1 MLGQRVGM
9 VVIHGPA
16 GGIMLKQFE
25 ERWSFGCSSVLL
37 ICFALAMAF
46 ASVALCVGV
55 LMMIASAIFGEFTN
69 ETWKEAFIV
78 GAIAVGPFFFALPM
92 QHLPGP
98 GYKVKDTLDLP
109 Y

>member
-1 MLGQRVGM
+1 
-9 VVIHGPA
+9 
-16 GGIMLKQFE
+16 MLKQFA
-25 ERWSFGCSSVLL
+25 ERWSFGFSRAVL

-55 LMMIASAIFGEFTN
+55 LMMLASAIFGEFTN

-98 GYKVKDTLDLP
+98 DHEVKDTLDLP